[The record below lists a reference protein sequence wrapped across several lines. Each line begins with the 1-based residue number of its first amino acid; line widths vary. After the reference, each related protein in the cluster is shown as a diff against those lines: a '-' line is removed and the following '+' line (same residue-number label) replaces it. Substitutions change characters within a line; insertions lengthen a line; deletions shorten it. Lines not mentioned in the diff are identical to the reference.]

1 MLFFIDI
8 YFSKLYNIIIKTIK
22 ESTMS
27 TISLSPEELT
37 AQAAVYSNARDQIE
51 TAIQTVNAANGEMEA
66 HWKGSAFKSYLDQ
79 YNQLHGDVVK
89 FQELLSSI
97 NQQLVS
103 YANTVSERDTADAN
117 SFGSKVNAH
126 FDKRTRTLS

>member
-22 ESTMS
+22 DSTMS

-66 HWKGSAFKSYLDQ
+66 HWQGSAFKSYLDQ

-117 SFGSKVNAH
+117 SFGFKG
-126 FDKRTRTLS
+126 

>member
-8 YFSKLYNIIIKTIK
+8 YLSKLYNIIIKTIK

-117 SFGSKVNAH
+117 SFGFKG
-126 FDKRTRTLS
+126 

>member
-1 MLFFIDI
+1 
-8 YFSKLYNIIIKTIK
+8 
-22 ESTMS
+22 MS

-51 TAIQTVNAANGEMEA
+51 TAIQTVNATNGEMEA

-117 SFGSKVNAH
+117 SFGFKG
-126 FDKRTRTLS
+126 

>member
-1 MLFFIDI
+1 MA
-8 YFSKLYNIIIKTIK
+8 
-22 ESTMS
+22 E
-27 TISLSPEELT
+27 ISLSPEELT
-37 AQAAVYSNARDQIE
+37 SQAAVYSNARDQIE
-51 TAIQTVNAANGEMEA
+51 SAIQAVNSANGEMQV

-79 YNQLHGDVVK
+79 YQQLHGDVVK

-117 SFGSKVNAH
+117 SFGFKG
-126 FDKRTRTLS
+126 

>member
-79 YNQLHGDVVK
+79 YTQLHGDVVK

-117 SFGSKVNAH
+117 SFGFKG
-126 FDKRTRTLS
+126 

>member
-22 ESTMS
+22 ESPMS

-117 SFGSKVNAH
+117 SFGFKG
-126 FDKRTRTLS
+126 

>member
-1 MLFFIDI
+1 MA
-8 YFSKLYNIIIKTIK
+8 
-22 ESTMS
+22 E
-27 TISLSPEELT
+27 ISLSPEELT
-37 AQAAVYSNARDQIE
+37 SQAAVYSNARDQIE
-51 TAIQTVNAANGEMEA
+51 SAIQAVNSANGEMQA

-79 YNQLHGDVVK
+79 YQQLHGDVVK

-117 SFGSKVNAH
+117 SFGFKG
-126 FDKRTRTLS
+126 

>member
-8 YFSKLYNIIIKTIK
+8 YFSKRYNIIIKTIK
-22 ESTMS
+22 ESIMS

-79 YNQLHGDVVK
+79 YTQLHGDVVK

-117 SFGSKVNAH
+117 SFGFKG
-126 FDKRTRTLS
+126 

>member
-1 MLFFIDI
+1 
-8 YFSKLYNIIIKTIK
+8 
-22 ESTMS
+22 MS

-51 TAIQTVNAANGEMEA
+51 TAIQTVNATNGEMEA

-79 YNQLHGDVVK
+79 YN
-89 FQELLSSI
+89 QELLSSI

-117 SFGSKVNAH
+117 SFGFKG
-126 FDKRTRTLS
+126 

>member
-8 YFSKLYNIIIKTIK
+8 YFSKLYNIIIIKTIK

-117 SFGSKVNAH
+117 SFGFKG
-126 FDKRTRTLS
+126 

>member
-8 YFSKLYNIIIKTIK
+8 YFSKLYNIIIKKIK

-117 SFGSKVNAH
+117 SFGFKG
-126 FDKRTRTLS
+126 

>member
-66 HWKGSAFKSYLDQ
+66 HGKGSAFKSYLDQ

-117 SFGSKVNAH
+117 SFGFKG
-126 FDKRTRTLS
+126 

>member
-1 MLFFIDI
+1 MAE
-8 YFSKLYNIIIKTIK
+8 T
-22 ESTMS
+22 
-27 TISLSPEELT
+27 SLSPEELT
-37 AQAAVYSNARDQIE
+37 SQAAVYSNARDQIE
-51 TAIQTVNAANGEMEA
+51 SAIQAVNSANGEMQA

-79 YNQLHGDVVK
+79 YQQLHGDVVK

-117 SFGSKVNAH
+117 SFGFKG
-126 FDKRTRTLS
+126 

>member
-8 YFSKLYNIIIKTIK
+8 YFSKLYNNIIKTIK

-117 SFGSKVNAH
+117 SFGFKG
-126 FDKRTRTLS
+126 

>member
-8 YFSKLYNIIIKTIK
+8 YFSKLYNNIIKTIK

-66 HWKGSAFKSYLDQ
+66 HWKGSAFKSYLHQ

-89 FQELLSSI
+89 FQEILSSI

-117 SFGSKVNAH
+117 SFGFKG
-126 FDKRTRTLS
+126 

>member
-22 ESTMS
+22 DSTMS

-51 TAIQTVNAANGEMEA
+51 TAIQTEMQLMVR
-66 HWKGSAFKSYLDQ
+66 WKPIGR
-79 YNQLHGDVVK
+79 VV
-89 FQELLSSI
+89 LLSHTWI
-97 NQQLVS
+97 NTINS
-103 YANTVSERDTADAN
+103 TVM
-117 SFGSKVNAH
+117 
-126 FDKRTRTLS
+126 